1 MKYKKILP
9 VILCG
14 GSGTRLWPL
23 SRRSFPKQFL
33 NLNFTNDYSLLQRTH
48 QRIRKIENIQDP
60 ILICNEE
67 HRFIVAEQMRKLKV
81 KPSSIILEPFGRNTA
96 PAITIAAIKAL
107 EIYEDPNLLILS
119 SDHQID
125 NEEKFSVVI
134 EKALEYSER
143 NSLVTF
149 GILPTSPEV
158 GYGYIKSETNLDY
171 KQITGSKI
179 ECFIEKPDKSTAEIF
194 IRDNRFTWNS
204 GIFMFKASLILEE
217 LNKFSKDLVK
227 NCYAS
232 LDKKLFDMDF
242 QRLDR
247 DSFGACPNVS
257 IDIAVMEKTKN
268 AYVLPLNAGWSDVGS
283 WDSVWKISKKD
294 PNGNVIDGHVIE
306 KNNINSYI
314 SSNNKLIAAIGLNN
328 IIVVETRDAILV
340 ANKDQSQYVKN
351 IVETMKGKNISQGVE
366 HQKCYRPWGTYESL
380 IKENKWQVKLIEVKP
395 GEKLSLQKHKFRSEH
410 WVVVSGVAK
419 VEIDREIMILNE
431 NESSYIPLGSKHRL
445 SNPGNGILKIIE
457 IQSGSYLGEDDIER
471 FQDNYGRMGKK
482 I

>member
-14 GSGTRLWPL
+14 GSGSRLWPL

-33 NLNFTNDYSLLQRTH
+33 NLNFTNDYSLLQRTY
-48 QRIRKIENIQDP
+48 QRISKIKNIQDP

-67 HRFIVAEQMRKLKV
+67 HRFIVAEQMRKLQV

-107 EIYEDPNLLILS
+107 EIYEDTNLLILS

-125 NEEKFSVVI
+125 NEEAFSLVI
-134 EKALEYSER
+134 EKALEYSEN

-149 GILPTSPEV
+149 GIVPTSPEV
-158 GYGYIKSETNLDY
+158 GYGYIKSKVELDD
-171 KQITGSKI
+171 KQILGSKI
-179 ECFIEKPDKSTAEIF
+179 ECFIEKPDKSIAEKF
-194 IRDNRFTWNS
+194 IKDNRFTWNS
-204 GIFMFKASLILEE
+204 GIFMFKASMILKE

-232 LDKKLFDMDF
+232 LDKNLFDMDF
-242 QRLDR
+242 QRLDK
-247 DSFGACPNVS
+247 DYFGACPNVS

-268 AYVLPLNAGWSDVGS
+268 GYVLPLNAGWSDVGS
-283 WDSVWKISKKD
+283 WDFVWKISKKD
-294 PNGNVIDGHVIE
+294 SNGNVIDGNVIE
-306 KNNINSYI
+306 KNNLNSYI
-314 SSNNKLIAAIGLNN
+314 SSNNRLIAAIGLNN

-351 IVETMKGKNISQGVE
+351 IVETMKEKDISQGVE

-380 IKENKWQVKLIEVKP
+380 VKENKWQVKLIEVKP

-419 VEIDREIMILNE
+419 VEIDGEIMILNE

-445 SNPGNGILKIIE
+445 SNPGEKFLKIIE

-471 FQDNYGRMGKK
+471 FQDNYGRIGKIK
-482 I
+482 